1 MNPHSLYNHELSL
14 YQLVYEFN
22 PNTPPLLVNSRIFQ
36 GLIQGLIHCCR
47 EQNLRSTL
55 WVKLPTEPAWAEEI
69 DRYYQEGL
77 TQQIYY
83 CTINNQG
90 KTASDRGRLNR
101 VAVPEGTNQITLE
114 ASTQLH
120 HEYFFL
126 MLSPQIACVLVV
138 QEVNPA
144 DTQDT
149 NNDKSLKLLV
159 SFVPEVINRFLE
171 ELKGMVTI
179 TDSTP
184 EELTADAVLSFPLP
198 QTIQADLLTPLF
210 QAQLAQ
216 FATLPTTAQP
226 TGGKTGYL
234 KPVQELF
241 GSDEDFLLN
250 MTRELSLP
258 LTNMKT
264 ALRLLDSMQNKR
276 EQRQRY
282 LDLLQR
288 ECDRQNLLITGL
300 QEFIQLNHPLDE
312 KDTSVRLEDAVPGI
326 VSTYQPIAEE
336 KGISLGY
343 TIPAGFPSISCPSSW
358 LRLILHHLLHNSLKF
373 TKPPGRVYVQS
384 SLKGQHIE
392 LTVSDG
398 GVGIDNSD
406 IPHIFDSFYRGRNA
420 MTPELAGAGLGL
432 ATVKLLVERCG
443 ASITVTSHVGKGT
456 IFRMLFPIAI
466 A

>member
-1 MNPHSLYNHELSL
+1 MNPHSPHSHELSL
-14 YQLVYEFN
+14 YQLVHEFS
-22 PNTPPLLVNSRIFQ
+22 PNASPLVVSPRNFQ
-36 GLIQGLIHCCR
+36 GLIQGVIHCCR
-47 EQNLRSTL
+47 ERKLPSTL
-55 WVKLPTEPAWAEEI
+55 WVKLPTDPTWVEEI
-69 DRYYQEGL
+69 DQYYQEGL
-77 TQQIYY
+77 TNQIYY
-83 CTINNQG
+83 CSISEQG
-90 KTASDRGRLNR
+90 KNASDRGRLNR
-101 VAVPEGTNQITLE
+101 GSLPERISQVVLE
-114 ASTQLH
+114 ASAQLQ
-120 HEYFFL
+120 HEFFFL
-126 MLSPQIACVLVV
+126 ILSPQLASVFVA
-138 QEVNPA
+138 QEIIPTDKEGSSA
-144 DTQDT
+144 E
-149 NNDKSLKLLV
+149 KSLKLLV

-171 ELKGMVTI
+171 ELKGLVTI

-198 QTIQADLLTPLF
+198 QRIQADLLTPLF
-210 QAQLAQ
+210 QAQLSQLA
-216 FATLPTTAQP
+216 ALSTTDLPVLT
-226 TGGKTGYL
+226 KKSHL

-288 ECDRQNLLITGL
+288 ECDRQNLLISGL

-343 TIPAGFPSISCPSSW
+343 TIPAGFPAINCPSSW

-384 SLKGQHIE
+384 TLKGQNIE

-398 GVGIDNSD
+398 GVGIDSSD
-406 IPHIFDSFYRGRNA
+406 IPYIFGSFYRGRNA

-443 ASITVTSHVGKGT
+443 ASITVNSHVGKGT

-466 A
+466 T

>member
-1 MNPHSLYNHELSL
+1 MNPHSPYSHELSL
-14 YQLVYEFN
+14 YQLVNEYS
-22 PNTPPLLVNSRIFQ
+22 PNTSPLLVSPRIFQ
-36 GLIQGLIHCCR
+36 GLIQGLIHCCQ
-47 EQNLRSTL
+47 ESKLQSTL
-55 WVKLPTEPAWAEEI
+55 WVKLPSDPTWAEGIE
-69 DRYYQEGL
+69 RYYQAGL

-83 CTINNQG
+83 CSISEQG
-90 KTASDRGRLNR
+90 KNNSDRGRLNR
-101 VAVPEGTNQITLE
+101 ASIPEGTNQILLE
-114 ASTQLH
+114 ASAQLQ

-126 MLSPQIACVLVV
+126 LLSPQLSSVLIV
-138 QEVNPA
+138 QEVTA
-144 DTQDT
+144 TEKEEKAT
-149 NNDKSLKLLV
+149 DKSLKLLI
-159 SFVPEVINRFLE
+159 SLVPEVINRFLK
-171 ELKGMVTI
+171 ELKGLVTI

-184 EELTADAVLSFPLP
+184 EELTVDAVLSFPLP
-198 QTIQADLLTPLF
+198 NAIQADVLTPLLH
-210 QAQLAQ
+210 AQLA
-216 FATLPTTAQP
+216 AVPSSELPISS
-226 TGGKTGYL
+226 KTGHL

-241 GSDEDFLLN
+241 GSNEDFLLN

-288 ECDRQNLLITGL
+288 ECDRQNLLISGL

-343 TIPAGFPSISCPSSW
+343 TIPAGFPPINCPSSW

-373 TKPPGRVYVQS
+373 TKSPGRVYVQS
-384 SLKGQHIE
+384 TLKGQNIE

-398 GVGIDNSD
+398 GVGIDSSD
-406 IPHIFDSFYRGRNA
+406 IPHIFESFYRGRNA

-466 A
+466 T